1 MFNIQSG
8 TFKAPSTL
16 RLSTLSLAIALAA
29 CSPPDGSDTESVAA
43 AASSTA
49 TEQQP
54 QTPKGAP
61 LAPQHVVEIDDA
73 AAAKRAESLESQISL
88 ELAEG
93 LDMTLWASEK
103 LLADPV
109 ALSMDYDGNA
119 WVAITHRSNNSEFD
133 IRPYP
138 HWLTPAQ
145 AMQDVEDRRAFLKD
159 YFNAD
164 KNLTAEDVPDRNKD
178 GIHDWRDLAVVK
190 EQVLQVSDTSGDG
203 RADRAQTFLEDFN
216 SEVTDVL
223 GGIYYH
229 NELKELFLAV
239 APNAWRVKDSDG
251 DGIADEKQQLSDGF
265 GVHIG
270 FSGHGM
276 SGVTM
281 GPDGRIYYGI
291 GDVGANITDNDG
303 NNYPHPNRGVVV
315 RSEPDGSNFEV
326 FAYGVRNTHEFV
338 FDKYGNLI
346 SVDND
351 GDHPGEYER
360 VVYLVDGSDSGWRI
374 NWQFGKYT
382 DPKNNTYKVWMDEEF
397 YKPRFESQAAHI
409 LPPVAPYHA
418 GPTGMVYHPGTG
430 LSERWKD
437 HFFIVEYTGN
447 APRSGINAFTLK
459 PEGAGFALD
468 ADEKV
473 VRGAQITGLDIG
485 PDGALYGSDWIEG
498 WGRNGKGRIWKIDTP
513 EGADQAQRE
522 ETKALLQEDLSERSA
537 ESVAALLGHA
547 DMRVR
552 SRAQFELVARDDQ
565 ATLLQ
570 TLKDSDN
577 QMARIHAIWGIGQF
591 ARRDAS
597 AAEPLTAYLLE
608 EEDPEIRAQIAK
620 VMGDA
625 EFAGGADAL
634 VANLTHE
641 QARVRFFATQA
652 LGRLQLKSAVQ
663 PIVAM
668 LQANNDEDIYLR
680 HGGAT
685 ALARIGDSEALAALA
700 EHESEAVRI
709 AAVVAL
715 GRLQSA
721 ELSKFLQDDS
731 QYVVTAAARLINDDL
746 FIDGAL
752 KPLAELL
759 GSTPYNNEELLRRV
773 INANAFVADQAAAER
788 LATFAADTSA
798 EAALRAEALEAL
810 TYWESPSV
818 FDRVSGRYR
827 GEREGDAAV
836 AREVLADIYPAL
848 LQDKQASVRAAAA
861 NALGTLAFADAA
873 ERLVDSV
880 QNDADA
886 EVRSTALN
894 NLQQLGYSDMQ
905 KVVYGALNDKDE
917 SVRMTA
923 LALVPELGI
932 AVETKVDMHT
942 ILLAEG
948 TVGEKQAAYKS
959 LANIKDPEAYKV
971 LATELQKLIAGE
983 IVPEVKLEL
992 VNAAAAAEQPDLTQL
1007 LAEYEAGKDPA
1018 DPIEKYAETLKGGDA
1033 RSGFALFSYN
1043 STAQCV
1049 RCHVIGPRGSHVG
1062 PELTDIGSRL
1072 TREQLL
1078 EAMVDPG
1085 ARIAPGFGNTTVTLK
1100 DGSVVEGMFAA
1111 EADAS
1116 ITVKSSDGKEH
1127 TIARSDIAEQTFSP
1141 SGMPPMGLMLEKG
1154 QLRDL
1159 VEYLHLQRGQTEA
1172 VSH

>member
-1 MFNIQSG
+1 MV
-8 TFKAPSTL
+8 PCTL
-16 RLSTLSLAIALAA
+16 RLSTLSFAIALAA
-29 CSPPDGSDTESVAA
+29 CSPADEPGSDVSTNSAPSKVA
-43 AASSTA
+43 
-49 TEQQP
+49 EQP
-54 QTPKGAP
+54 VQTKP
-61 LAPQHVVEIDDA
+61 LAPEKVTAIDDA
-73 AAAKRAESLESQISL
+73 AAAKRAKSLEAKISL
-88 ELAEG
+88 ELADG
-93 LDMTLWASEK
+93 LEMKLWATEQ

-109 ALSMDYDGNA
+109 ALSMDYSGNA

-145 AMQDVEDRRAFLKD
+145 SMQTVEDRRAFLKD

-164 KNLTAEDVPDRNKD
+164 KGLTADDVPDRNKD
-178 GIHDWRDLAVVK
+178 GVHDWQDLAVVK
-190 EQVLQVSDTSGDG
+190 EEVLQVSDTSGDG
-203 RADRAQTFLEDFN
+203 RADRAQVFLEDFN
-216 SEVTDVL
+216 NEVTDVL

-239 APNAWRVKDSDG
+239 APHAWRVKDSDG
-251 DGIADEKQQLSDGF
+251 DGIADEKHQMSDGF

-360 VVYLVDGSDSGWRI
+360 LVYLVDGSDSGWRI

-397 YKPRFESQAAHI
+397 YKPRFDSQAAHI

-430 LSERWKD
+430 LSERWED

-459 PEGAGFALD
+459 PDGAGFALD
-468 ADEKV
+468 TDEKF

-513 EGADQAQRE
+513 EGADQAERE
-522 ETKALLQEDLSERSA
+522 QTKSLLQEDLSQRDA
-537 ESVAALLGHA
+537 ESLAALLGHD

-552 SRAQFELVARDDQ
+552 SRAQFEFVARGDQ
-565 ATLLQ
+565 TTLLQ
-570 TLKDSDN
+570 TLKASDN
-577 QMARIHAIWGIGQF
+577 QLARIHAIWGIGQF
-591 ARRDAS
+591 ARKDAS
-597 AAEPLTAYLLE
+597 AAEALTRYLLE
-608 EEDPEIRAQIAK
+608 DKDPEIRAQVAK

-625 EFAGGADAL
+625 EYAAGADAL
-634 VANLTHE
+634 VSNLTHSE
-641 QARVRFFATQA
+641 PRVRFFATQA
-652 LGRLQLKSAVQ
+652 LGRLGQASAVQ
-663 PIVAM
+663 PIVNM
-668 LQANNDEDIYLR
+668 LEANNDEDVYLR

-685 ALARIGDSEALAALA
+685 ALARIGDVAALAALA
-700 EHESEAVRI
+700 DHPSEAVRI

-721 ELSKFLQDDS
+721 KLSEFLDDDS

-746 FIDGAL
+746 FVEGAL
-752 KPLAELL
+752 EPLAQLL
-759 GSTPYNNEELLRRV
+759 GTTSYKNPELLRRA
-773 INANAFVADQAAAER
+773 INANAFVADKASAER
-788 LATFAADTSA
+788 LANFAADTST
-798 EAALRAEALEAL
+798 EAALRSEALAAL
-810 TYWESPSV
+810 TFWESPSV

-827 GEREGDAAV
+827 GEREGDAAI

-848 LQDKQASVRAAAA
+848 LQDSEVSVRVAAA
-861 NALGTLAFADAA
+861 NALGVLAFADAA
-873 ERLVDSV
+873 ERLVNSI
-880 QNDADA
+880 QSDADA
-886 EVRSTALN
+886 EVRLTALK
-894 NLQQLGYSDMQ
+894 NLQRIGYGDMQ
-905 KVVYGALNDKDE
+905 KVVYDALNDKEE

-923 LALVPELGI
+923 LTLVPQLDLP
-932 AVETKVDMHT
+932 VETKVDMHT
-942 ILLAEG
+942 ILLAQG

-959 LANIKDPEAYKV
+959 LANIQDAEAYKV
-971 LATELQKLIAGE
+971 LATELKKLMAGE
-983 IVPEVKLEL
+983 IEPEVKLEL
-992 VNAAAAAEQPDLTQL
+992 VNAAAAAGQPNLTQL
-1007 LAEYEAGKDPA
+1007 LADYEASKDQTNQV
-1018 DPIEKYAETLKGGDA
+1018 ERYAEALKGGDP

-1062 PELTDIGSRL
+1062 PELTDIGNLL

-1085 ARIAPGFGNTTVTLK
+1085 ARIAPGFGNTTVTLNN
-1100 DGSVVEGMFAA
+1100 GEVIEGLFAA
-1111 EADAS
+1111 EADDS
-1116 ITVKSSDGKEH
+1116 ITVKSTDGTEH
-1127 TIARSDIAEQTFSP
+1127 TIKRSDIAEQAYSP

-1154 QLRDL
+1154 QVRDL
-1159 VEYLHLQRGQTEA
+1159 VEYLYWQRGQSEA